1 VRGPSAKAI
10 IASQSAGLLIEA
22 THEVASSFL
31 YGQKHQPML
40 LPANY
45 RTRLLAYSH
54 IRYAR
59 GSVLRLGSLSCDTRA
74 RLMKLRVKMRSIPLP
89 NTTPTSLSRFSDGFE
104 LVLVSLLILF
114 LELACIRWFPAH
126 VLYLT
131 FFTNVVLLA
140 SFLGMSVGCLAASH
154 RRDYLNWTPLLL
166 VVALA
171 AAHAV
176 EFSSSSFMRFVDVGN
191 QVSPQQVYFGTEYYS
206 QDLSRYAIPVEVLCG
221 FFFIVI
227 ALAFLGPGQE
237 LGRALKRWPNRVQA
251 YTLNIAGSIVGI
263 LLFAACSWLETRAFW
278 WFLLVAVG
286 LGYFYFVSPARR
298 LPRRLLGWGGSTAV
312 LLLLVVWLS
321 AFTAVRNTDQ
331 NQHQQFWSPYYRID
345 FKPADLSLSVN
356 LIHHQQMVSRN
367 ENFPAYAL
375 PHLLNR
381 DAGGPSFADVLIIGA
396 GSGNDVSRALEWGA
410 KHVDAVEIDP
420 VIYRLGRAY
429 HPDHPYQDQRVHI
442 HLDDGRNFLRAT
454 DRKYDLIVYALVDSL
469 VLHSGY
475 SNIRLESFLFTRQ
488 TFEDVR
494 RHLKPNGIFVI
505 YNYFRQGWL
514 AARLQ
519 KGLDE
524 VFGSGNSLVLTLPY
538 RKAIEPEKATFGDFT
553 IFFAGATGDL
563 RNTFARKPDYWLR
576 NDEAP
581 GPGSPNGFQQQPA
594 PEAMPVGEETPE
606 RGQSTASPWQH
617 FGLASV
623 LHPEGG
629 LRTATDD
636 WPFLY
641 LRGPM
646 IPTLSLRGMLIM
658 GGLGLLLIF
667 LFLPR
672 NKDGATVLAERRTR
686 APAFSRALNVQ
697 LFFLGAGFMLVETK
711 AVVTMA
717 LLFGSTWVVNSVVF
731 LAVLVMILVANL
743 WTLRFKPAR
752 LWPYYA
758 GLFVTLALN
767 TFVPLDF
774 FLGMNRSIQVF
785 GSCLLVIAPI
795 LFAGIIF
802 AASFRRTNEPDRAF
816 GINIAGAMV
825 GGLAEYSSMLLG
837 FQYVMLVAILFYAL
851 SAIGWRRADDSA
863 MDQASAEPVTAEV

>member
-1 VRGPSAKAI
+1 MGRQTAALVFNAETTHYPVQA
-10 IASQSAGLLIEA
+10 LLI
-22 THEVASSFL
+22 HEEF
-31 YGQKHQPML
+31 
-40 LPANY
+40 
-45 RTRLLAYSH
+45 
-54 IRYAR
+54 
-59 GSVLRLGSLSCDTRA
+59 
-74 RLMKLRVKMRSIPLP
+74 RVKMRPIPLP
-89 NTTPTSLSRFSDGFE
+89 NTAPTSLSRFSNGFE
-104 LVLVSLLILF
+104 LFLISLLILF

-140 SFLGMSVGCLAASH
+140 SFLGMSVGCLAAGH
-154 RRDYLNWTPLLL
+154 RRNYLAWTPLLL
-166 VVALA
+166 VIAVAT
-171 AAHAV
+171 AHAV
-176 EFSSSSFMRFVDVGN
+176 EISSGSFAKFVDVGN
-191 QVSPQQVYFGTEYYS
+191 QASPQQVYFGAEYHS
-206 QDLSRYAIPVEVLCG
+206 QDLSRFAIPVEILCG

-227 ALAFLGPGQE
+227 ALAFVGPGQE
-237 LGRALKRWPNRVQA
+237 LGRSLKRWPNRVQA

-263 LLFAACSWLETRAFW
+263 SLFAACSWLELSSAW

-286 LGYFYFVSPARR
+286 LSYLYFISPRH
-298 LPRRLLGWGGSTAV
+298 LFPRRVFSWTPVTAALLV
-312 LLLLVVWLS
+312 LVVWLS
-321 AFTAVRNTDQ
+321 AFNPVTDHDQ
-331 NQHQQFWSPYYRID
+331 PRAQQFWSPYYRID
-345 FKPADLSLSVN
+345 FKQADLSLSVN
-356 LIHHQQMVSRN
+356 LIYHQQMVSRN
-367 ENFPAYAL
+367 EKFPAYAL

-381 DAGGPSFADVLIIGA
+381 DAGRPAFGDVLIIGA
-396 GSGNDVSRALEWGA
+396 GSGNDVSRALQWDA

-420 VIYRLGRAY
+420 AIYRLGQRF
-429 HPDHPYQDQRVHI
+429 HPDHPYWDKRVQI
-442 HLDDGRNFLRAT
+442 HLDDGRNFLRST

-494 RHLKPNGIFVI
+494 RHLKPNGTFVI

-538 RKAIEPEKATFGDFT
+538 RKVIEPEKATFGDFT

-563 RNTFARKPDYWLR
+563 RNAFARQPDYFLR
-576 NDEAP
+576 NDQPP
-581 GPGSPNGFQQQPA
+581 GRASPNGFQQQPGS
-594 PEAMPVGEETPE
+594 EATQVGEQTLESG
-606 RGQSTASPWQH
+606 RSIASSWQH

-623 LHPEGG
+623 LPPENG

-641 LRGPM
+641 LREPM

-672 NKDGATVLAERRTR
+672 RQKGATPLAEPGSTKS
-686 APAFSRALNVQ
+686 PGFGALNVQ
-697 LFFLGAGFMLVETK
+697 LFFLGAGFMLIETK

-731 LAVLVMILVANL
+731 LAVLLMILLANL
-743 WTLRFKPAR
+743 WTLRFNPAR

-758 GLFVTLALN
+758 GLLISLTLNAV
-767 TFVPLDF
+767 VPLDF
-774 FLGMNRSIQVF
+774 FLGMNRSIQVL
-785 GSCLLVIAPI
+785 GSCVLVFSPV
-795 LFAGIIF
+795 LFAAVIF
-802 AASFRRTNEPDRAF
+802 AASFKRTTEPDRAF
-816 GINIAGAMV
+816 GVNIAGAMV

-837 FQYVMLVAILFYAL
+837 FQYLVLVAIFFYAL
-851 SAIGWRRADDSA
+851 SAVGLRKSKDTAMSHASSESA
-863 MDQASAEPVTAEV
+863 TVEV